1 MYKGS
6 HVVLV
11 SLRGLPT
18 AVNMNS
24 FEYVDMIRSGNYSVM
39 DRAGTRVL
47 VPGEEEPMTKKEAE
61 ELKEMLLGACPDQN
75 E

>member
-1 MYKGS
+1 MFMGS

-18 AVNMNS
+18 VVNMNS
-24 FEYVDMIRSGNYSVM
+24 LEYPDMIRSGNYTIM
-39 DRAGTRVL
+39 DKDGVNTVE
-47 VPGEEEPMTKKEAE
+47 PGFEQPMTKKEAV
-61 ELKEMLLGACPDQN
+61 ELKETLLEACLDQN

>member
-18 AVNMNS
+18 VANMNS
-24 FEYVDMIRSGNYSVM
+24 LEYPDMIRSGNYSIM
-39 DRAGTRVL
+39 DSTGTNV
-47 VPGEEEPMTKKEAE
+47 VEPGCEQPMTKREAE
-61 ELKEMLLGACPDQN
+61 ELKETLLEACLDQN